1 MRLER
6 EPGHNPTERVTDA
19 EGSPMSEYPKLKLA
33 GQEVL
38 SSEQTDKELGQN
50 LDQKLRYAY
59 FKTVAKGGKSLIQS
73 CKDLHLNRVVCYK
86 SLLPEYENDP
96 IEQTRLLREAR
107 VSALLQHPN
116 TVPTYEIGR
125 DRKGHLYFTMKLV
138 HGYTFREILDYRERY
153 DLGQLVDTIIQ
164 VGYALEYAHSVGVIH
179 RDLKPENI
187 LIGPYG
193 EVLLLDW
200 GLAKVWGEKGPLSD
214 ENRDIPERE
223 SSDTSMTGH
232 QKLQGTPYYMAPEQI
247 ERDPDIDSR
256 TDIYNLGIIL
266 YEALTGQTPAQGERM
281 DEVIHST
288 LHDIPPAPSTL
299 VPSIPPLLEE
309 TVMRCLKKRPED
321 RIESAGELVRLLQ
334 QNWAL
339 V

>member
-1 MRLER
+1 
-6 EPGHNPTERVTDA
+6 
-19 EGSPMSEYPKLKLA
+19 MSEYPKLKLA
-33 GQEVL
+33 GPEVL

-164 VGYALEYAHSVGVIH
+164 
-179 RDLKPENI
+179 
-187 LIGPYG
+187 
-193 EVLLLDW
+193 
-200 GLAKVWGEKGPLSD
+200 
-214 ENRDIPERE
+214 IPERE

-281 DEVIHST
+281 GAG
-288 LHDIPPAPSTL
+288 PASATKL
-299 VPSIPPLLEE
+299 GAGLAKMLFLLF
-309 TVMRCLKKRPED
+309 
-321 RIESAGELVRLLQ
+321 ISYS
-334 QNWAL
+334 
-339 V
+339 